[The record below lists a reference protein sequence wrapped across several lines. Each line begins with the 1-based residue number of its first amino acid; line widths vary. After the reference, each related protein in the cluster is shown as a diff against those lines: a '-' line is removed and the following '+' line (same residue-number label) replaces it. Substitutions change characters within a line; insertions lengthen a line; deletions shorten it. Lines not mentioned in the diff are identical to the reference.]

1 MYIVLRFSGEYRGL
15 ALTRDRSCALERRS
29 RPPVIRSQIDARRY
43 NATS

>member
-1 MYIVLRFSGEYRGL
+1 MYIVVRFSGETGL